1 MLNQKGE
8 RKMDAKHIIED
19 HQYQNIPL
27 NYDEAYELG
36 GYAVDTYFG
45 NLVGNIDDDELGV
58 CFGIITGLFS
68 RSTLA
73 WKRSE
78 KDQDS
83 HSNNLPDDST
93 EQVAGIWHGIMMNIT
108 EWNSRVRNIIHGNR
122 QN

>member
-1 MLNQKGE
+1 
-8 RKMDAKHIIED
+8 MDAKHIIED

-36 GYAVDTYFG
+36 RYAIDTCFG
-45 NLVGNIDDDELGV
+45 NIIGNVDDTEFGV
-58 CFGIITGLFS
+58 CFGIIGGLFS

-78 KDQDS
+78 KYQDS
-83 HSNNLPDDST
+83 HSNKLPDDST
-93 EQVAGIWHGIMMNIT
+93 EQVAGIWHGILINST
-108 EWNSRVRNIIHGNR
+108 EWISKMRTIIHGNR